1 MLISWWEVHWGMGNF
16 MGGSSAFRRRV
27 DQGKGLIFARAAHFA
42 AQMEQTKHD
51 RNRILTTKT
60 ECLKGT
66 KKASESEDSKAFL
79 LVAEAGLEP
88 TTSGL

>member
-1 MLISWWEVHWGMGNF
+1 M
-16 MGGSSAFRRRV
+16 ADRRRD
-27 DQGKGLIFARAAHFA
+27 DQGNDLIFARAARFA
-42 AQMEQTKHD
+42 AQTEQTKHK
-51 RNRILTTKT
+51 RKRMLTTKT